1 MHTEELYRRLY
12 TIRAAEE
19 AIIKYYPENEMK
31 TPMHMSMG
39 QEHIAAGV
47 CYALGGKAQV
57 FSSYRSHAAYLA
69 RTDDIEGF
77 FMELYGKDEG
87 PAKGRAGSM
96 HLANPDKG
104 HIASSAI
111 VGSLLPVAAGMALAN
126 KLQRSD
132 NIPVVFF
139 GDGATEEGV
148 FWETI
153 NFVALKQL
161 PILLVCEDN
170 GLAVH
175 TDKQIRRGYKSLPD
189 ILEKFNLTVFETS
202 VTDVEKVSTIAS
214 RSLGM
219 LPMVLIFEC
228 FRYLEHVGI
237 HEDFDSGYRCNSR
250 YWKEKDPLLLQRQ
263 KLSDDIAL
271 QIEVEVQQRIES
283 AVIKAKEARESYH
296 S

>member
-1 MHTEELYRRLY
+1 MHTEELYRKLY

-39 QEHIAAGV
+39 QEHIATGV
-47 CYALGGKAQV
+47 CYALGDKAQV

-69 RTDDIEGF
+69 RTDDVEGF

-96 HLANPDKG
+96 HLASPDKG

-126 KLQRSD
+126 KMQQSD
-132 NIPVVFF
+132 KIPVVFF

-161 PILLVCEDN
+161 PVLLVCEDN

-175 TDKQIRRGYKSLPD
+175 TNKSTRHGYNNLAD

-202 VTDVEKVSTIAS
+202 VTDVEKVANIAS
-214 RSLGM
+214 HAFDM
-219 LPMVLIFEC
+219 LPIVLIFEC

-237 HEDFDSGYRCNSR
+237 YEDFNSGYRCDSR
-250 YWKEKDPLLLQRQ
+250 YWKEKDPLVIQRQ
-263 KLSDDIAL
+263 KLNHYIAL
-271 QIEVEVQQRIES
+271 QIEAEVQKRIES
-283 AVIKAKEARESYH
+283 AITKAKQAEEPYCG
-296 S
+296 